1 MNTPRMSTPD
11 AMAERRKLAHTLG
24 VEMAALQMLESVPGP
39 DVRALR
45 LQVVEALFQADR
57 HHFARM
63 AALTKAVPA
72 AVAAKLS
79 EATLPPVIAARTA
92 ELLEPS
98 RAADMVG
105 RLSDRYLADVSAA
118 MDASRA
124 PEVIAA
130 IPPER
135 VAAIGLELA
144 RREEWVVIGGFVAH
158 ISPEAMAT
166 TVPLLDGGSLLKISF
181 VLEDLDRLDTI
192 GGLLSDSQIDELLGS
207 AAEESLWRELTDLVG
222 NLEPPRVE
230 RMVNRLAQADATVR
244 ERFAAAVGAGELGA
258 AQFAAIGTP

>member
-1 MNTPRMSTPD
+1 MSPSD
-11 AMAERRKLAHTLG
+11 AVAERRKLAHTLG
-24 VEMAALQMLESVPGP
+24 VEIAALEMLEPLPGP

-45 LQVVEALFQADR
+45 LQISEALFRADR

-63 AALTKAVPA
+63 AALTKAVPV

-144 RREEWVVIGGFVAH
+144 RRAEWVVIGGFVAH
-158 ISPEAMAT
+158 ISPEAMAA
-166 TVPLLDGGSLLKISF
+166 TVPRLPGGDLLKISF
-181 VLEDLDRLDTI
+181 VLDDLSRLDTI
-192 GGLLSDSQIDELLGS
+192 GELLTDAQIDELLQTA
-207 AAEESLWRELTDLVG
+207 AAEALWRELTDLVG

-230 RMVNRLAQADATVR
+230 RMVLRLDQAEPAVR
-244 ERFAAAVGAGELGA
+244 ASFAAAVSAGELDAAAFAEIGA
-258 AQFAAIGTP
+258 A